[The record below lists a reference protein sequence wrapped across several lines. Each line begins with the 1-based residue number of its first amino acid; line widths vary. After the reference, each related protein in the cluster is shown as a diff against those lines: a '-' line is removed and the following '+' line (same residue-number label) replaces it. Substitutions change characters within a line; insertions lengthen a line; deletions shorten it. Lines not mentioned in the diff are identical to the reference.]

1 MTTSATIVEI
11 AKALAKAQTELKNP
25 NKNKTVNVRTQQ
37 GGTYTYKYADLA
49 DILDQVKPILAKNG
63 LTIVQGVV
71 DDTEDQRIKIDTLL
85 LHESGE
91 WIKTILS
98 MPQAHETRMNPA
110 QALGSL
116 LTYGRRYAITSLLN
130 LASDEDN
137 DANTP
142 EPKLAPTAVGSAK
155 NEAFRGA
162 WQEKVVAKC
171 DFCGASG
178 KFHKPG
184 CPNGESSPAK
194 PLVHSPSPSPEI
206 IE

>member
-1 MTTSATIVEI
+1 MTTSDTIVEI

-25 NKNKTVNVRTQQ
+25 NKNKTVNVRTQT
-37 GGTYTYKYADLA
+37 GTNYTYKYADLA

-71 DDTEDQRIKIDTLL
+71 DDTADTRVKISTLL

-91 WIKTILS
+91 WIKTELL
-98 MPQAHETRMNPA
+98 MPPAHETRMNPA
-110 QALGSL
+110 QALGSI

-130 LASDEDN
+130 LAADEDN
-137 DANTP
+137 DANLPELPVKKVAPPAVASANP
-142 EPKLAPTAVGSAK
+142 EP
-155 NEAFRGA
+155 
-162 WQEKVVAKC
+162 VVKC

-178 KFHKPG
+178 KYHKPG
-184 CPNGESSPAK
+184 CPNGTPT
-194 PLVHSPSPSPEI
+194 VVPSPSPI

>member
-1 MTTSATIVEI
+1 METSQTTIEI
-11 AKALAKAQTELKNP
+11 SKALAKSQTELKNP

-37 GGTYTYKYADLA
+37 GGTYSYKYADLA

-63 LTIVQGVV
+63 LTIVQGNTDKEGRVNI
-71 DDTEDQRIKIDTLL
+71 ETLL

-91 WIKTILS
+91 WIKTDLL

-142 EPKLAPTAVGSAK
+142 EPKLAVAAEGSAK
-155 NEAFRGA
+155 LPTKRYEDP
-162 WQEKVVAKC
+162 VVTKC
-171 DFCGASG
+171 DFCGAEG

-184 CPNGESSPAK
+184 CPNGE
-194 PLVHSPSPSPEI
+194 PSPSIVE
-206 IE
+206 

>member
-1 MTTSATIVEI
+1 MTTSETMTEI

-25 NKNKTVNVRTQQ
+25 SKNKTVNVRTQQ
-37 GGTYTYKYADLA
+37 GGTYSYKYADLA
-49 DILDQVKPILAKNG
+49 DILDQVKPVLAKNG
-63 LTIVQGVV
+63 LTIIQGNT
-71 DDTEDQRIKIDTLL
+71 DDETGRVNITTLL

-91 WIKTILS
+91 WIKTFLL
-98 MPQAHETRMNPA
+98 MPPAHETRMNPA
-110 QALGSL
+110 QALGSI

-142 EPKLAPTAVGSAK
+142 DLPVKKLAPTAERSA
-155 NEAFRGA
+155 NLDP
-162 WQEKVVAKC
+162 VVKC

-178 KFHKPG
+178 KYHKPG
-184 CPNGESSPAK
+184 CPNGTP
-194 PLVHSPSPSPEI
+194 VNPSPSPI